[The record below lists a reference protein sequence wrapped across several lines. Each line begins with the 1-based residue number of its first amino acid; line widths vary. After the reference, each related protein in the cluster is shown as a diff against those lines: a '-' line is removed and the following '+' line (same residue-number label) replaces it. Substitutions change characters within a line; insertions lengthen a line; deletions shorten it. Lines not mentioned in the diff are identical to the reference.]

1 MIGGVTPKM
10 LTQTL
15 RRLEASGLLSR
26 TVYAVSPPKVE
37 YTLTPLGETL
47 IAPLTALCRWSEE
60 YAPEVATLQE
70 NLFMVEASKA
80 LV

>member
-1 MIGGVTPKM
+1 M

-15 RRLEASGLLSR
+15 RRLEASGLISR

-47 IAPLTALCRWSEE
+47 IVPLTALCHWSEE
-60 YAPEVATLQE
+60 YAPEVKTLQA
-70 NLFMVEASKA
+70 NLFTVEESKA
-80 LV
+80 FV